1 VLPMLVVLSPSKTLN
16 FNFDSPSKF
25 SQPDFATQAA
35 DVVATLRKYSPAD
48 LQKLMKIN
56 PQLAQINA
64 QRYSE
69 WRLPFTPDNSKQ
81 ALLAFKGE
89 VYHGLGAETMTPDQL
104 DFAQDH
110 LRILSGL
117 YGVLRPLDLMQPYR
131 LEMGTNVKIKRKK
144 NLYEFWKKN
153 ITAHIANLLKSYD
166 TPLLIN
172 LASDEYFKTINTAD
186 LKAEIIQ
193 PQFKD
198 MSGGKY
204 KFITMYGKKARGMM
218 TRFIIDNKIT
228 EADQLK
234 LFDTDGYYYND
245 KLSNGSKW
253 VFTRG

>member
-1 VLPMLVVLSPSKTLN
+1 MLVVLSPSKTLN
-16 FNFDSPSKF
+16 FDFHPPSKF
-25 SQPDFATQAA
+25 TEPEFADEAA
-35 DVVATLRKYSPAD
+35 EVVAVLRKYSPNA

-56 PQLAQINA
+56 PQLAQLNA
-64 QRYSE
+64 QRFGE
-69 WRLPFTPDNSKQ
+69 WHLPFTTENSRQ
-81 ALLAFKGE
+81 AVLAFKGE
-89 VYHGLGAETMTPDQL
+89 VYNGLEAETMTQKQL
-104 DFAQDH
+104 DFAQEH

-117 YGVLRPLDLMQPYR
+117 YGILRPLDLMQPYR
-131 LEMGTNVKIKRKK
+131 LEMGTDVKIKRKK

-153 ITAHIANLLKSYD
+153 VTAHISQLLQSYD
-166 TPLLIN
+166 KPLLIN
-172 LASDEYFKTINTAD
+172 LASDEYFKAIDTTA

-198 MSGGKY
+198 MSRGSY

-234 LFDTDGYYYND
+234 LFDNDGYYYND
-245 KLSNGSKW
+245 QMSSGNKW